1 MARPVPDIRPRQ
13 DALKRHYA
21 VAPEDAMIT
30 DRGRT
35 ISRDLEDPVHTWAE
49 PGSQDYGTQWRI
61 GLHEAVAGLHDLPNP
76 GDLLCLALATCL
88 DSVVR
93 MIANRH
99 GVRLEDL
106 EVDVTG
112 NVDVR
117 GTLLVSREVPVGFQ
131 GMRCVVRL
139 RPEPGTDP
147 HLVARLLEAAEH
159 SCVNLQTLR
168 SGIPIDVRHEIAVE
182 SG

>member
-1 MARPVPDIRPRQ
+1 MAQITLDIRSRQ
-13 DALKRHYA
+13 DALKQHYET
-21 VAPEDAMIT
+21 APEDAMIT

-35 ISRDLEDPVHTWAE
+35 ISRDPEDPAHVWAE
-49 PGSQDYGTQWRI
+49 PGSQDYGVTWRL

-99 GVRLEDL
+99 GIRLETLD
-106 EVDVTG
+106 VDVTG

-117 GTLLVSREVPVGFQ
+117 GTLLVSRQVPVGFQ
-131 GMRCVVRL
+131 VMRCAIRV
-139 RPEPGTDP
+139 RPEPDTDP
-147 HLVARLLEAAEH
+147 KLVARLLEAAEY

-168 SGIPIDVRHEIAVE
+168 AGIPVEVHHEIALD
-182 SG
+182 

>member
-1 MARPVPDIRPRQ
+1 MAQATLHIRPRQ
-13 DALKRHYA
+13 DALKRHYRTT
-21 VAPEDAMIT
+21 PGDARIT

-35 ISRDLEDPVHTWAE
+35 ISRDLDDPVHVWGE
-49 PGSQDYGTQWRI
+49 PGSQPYGVEWRL
-61 GLHEAVAGLHDLPNP
+61 GLHQAVAGLHDLPNP

-99 GVRLEDL
+99 GIRLEAL

-112 NVDVR
+112 DVDVR
-117 GTLLVSREVPVGFQ
+117 GTLVVSRQVPVGFQ
-131 GMRCVVRL
+131 RMHCAVRV

-147 HLVARLLEAAEH
+147 QLVARLLGAAEY

-168 SGIPIDVRHEIAVE
+168 AGIPVTVQHDISPA
-182 SG
+182 

>member
-1 MARPVPDIRPRQ
+1 MPQTTLEIRPRQ
-13 DALKRHYA
+13 DTLKQHYES
-21 VAPEDAMIT
+21 APEDALIT

-35 ISRDLEDPVHTWAE
+35 ISRNLGDPVHVWGE
-49 PGSQDYGTQWRI
+49 PGSQDYGVQWRL

-99 GVRLEDL
+99 GITLEEL
-106 EVDVTG
+106 HVDVTG

-117 GTLLVSREVPVGFQ
+117 GTLVVSRQVPVGFQ
-131 GMRCVVRL
+131 GMHCAIRV

-147 HLVARLLEAAEH
+147 QLVARLLAAAEY

-168 SGIPIDVRHEIAVE
+168 AGVPVTVKHEIAID
-182 SG
+182 